1 MSTLSAVLTVAA
13 VLAVSLPAAYWQ
25 IRRARAEEST
35 RDRIIRESLERP
47 DPRWGTDV
55 AVQVDKNGTTATSW
69 QTWFVVAR
77 SISEAPADSASQVAR
92 CRQVGGV
99 SESAARHPPPPSC

>member
-25 IRRARAEEST
+25 IRRARAEESA

-55 AVQVDKNGTTATSW
+55 AVQDACELIWDMDAYDPELDAG
-69 QTWFVVAR
+69 
-77 SISEAPADSASQVAR
+77 
-92 CRQVGGV
+92 
-99 SESAARHPPPPSC
+99 AARLRNAINEHRKENPS

>member
-55 AVQVDKNGTTATSW
+55 AVQDACELIWSMPEFDPDLDAGCDRLRDAIDEHRKEDT
-69 QTWFVVAR
+69 
-77 SISEAPADSASQVAR
+77 P
-92 CRQVGGV
+92 
-99 SESAARHPPPPSC
+99 